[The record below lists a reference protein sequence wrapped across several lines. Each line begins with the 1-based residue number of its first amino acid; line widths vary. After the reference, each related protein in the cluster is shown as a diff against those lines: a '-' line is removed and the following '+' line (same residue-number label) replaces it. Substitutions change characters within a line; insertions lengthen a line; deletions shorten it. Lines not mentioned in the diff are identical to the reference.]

1 MGGGRA
7 AQTGGSG
14 PDILPLRKWL
24 NSPTNRACGR
34 GTWALGVS
42 GEAMAIG
49 LAALRILVVDDSREM
64 CSIVGTVLTAAG
76 VGQVHYAQNGKR
88 GLEVVAEFPI
98 DVAYV
103 DQEMPVMNGLD
114 FVAAIRAEQS
124 TERYMPIIMLTGH
137 SDLRHINAARDRGVT
152 EFLCKPV
159 TAKAILSRLNAVI
172 MEPRP
177 FMSSPTYFGPDRRR
191 VRVEGYGGPLRRAI
205 DTAEEPEPS
214 QRIAGG

>member
-1 MGGGRA
+1 
-7 AQTGGSG
+7 
-14 PDILPLRKWL
+14 
-24 NSPTNRACGR
+24 
-34 GTWALGVS
+34 LG
-42 GEAMAIG
+42 
-49 LAALRILVVDDSREM
+49 ALRILVIDDSHEM
-64 CSIVGTVLTAAG
+64 CAIVGTVLAGAG
-76 VGQVHYAQNGKR
+76 VGHLHYASNGKR
-88 GLEVVAEFPI
+88 GLEIIAEFPI

-114 FVAAIRAEQS
+114 FVATVRGEQS

-137 SDLRHINAARDRGVT
+137 SDLRHINAARDAGVT

-177 FMSSPTYFGPDRRR
+177 FMTSPTYFGPDRRR
-191 VRVEGYGGPLRRAI
+191 VRVEGYGGPLRRSI
-205 DTAEEPEPS
+205 DAAEEPEPS